1 MNRMVPK
8 SISYSAGVNQGDG
21 DIPFL
26 PIWKFSGPNDQS
38 AGRACFNRTSM
49 RFGAKLASEISNSI
63 DREVPKHINISSSIS
78 LPAPSYH
85 IDHRLRTM
93 SSPPAFY
100 SKLCTS
106 GPIACITPGT
116 TQANKGYAPDLAS
129 QIADG
134 LFHPAIEVGL
144 HLLNGDLYS
153 AHFLARKMQN
163 DQYG

>member
-1 MNRMVPK
+1 
-8 SISYSAGVNQGDG
+8 
-21 DIPFL
+21 
-26 PIWKFSGPNDQS
+26 
-38 AGRACFNRTSM
+38 
-49 RFGAKLASEISNSI
+49 
-63 DREVPKHINISSSIS
+63 
-78 LPAPSYH
+78 
-85 IDHRLRTM
+85 M

-100 SKLCTS
+100 STLRKS
-106 GPIACITPGT
+106 SPITCITPGT
-116 TQANKGYAPDLAS
+116 IQANKGYAPDLAS